1 MSQFKSKFFLSAS
14 VVALLSAGAP
24 ALAQTA
30 TEEEPAANADAAA
43 SVAGGQVVVE
53 QEDATVDVQ
62 VPDPDVE
69 VQQGQPVVTVD
80 QPQPEITVSVPEP
93 TVRVEQRAPIITV
106 EQAQPQV
113 TVRIPEPVVT
123 IEVPKPNIDV
133 ETGEPIVDV
142 DQPEPV
148 IRFVR
153 PEPKITVE
161 EAEPKIQV
169 SQSEADVNVDDV
181 NNAKVDIEQ
190 EEPKVNV
197 QQGEGANVQF
207 SEADDPEVNV
217 VPGEEADVNVQQ
229 AEARVV
235 MEDFNADEQGNMAEE
250 DRARYAAS
258 VAVLPI
264 FKLTTDD
271 LEGRDVYTETGED
284 VGEINFIGRRGDTLV
299 AIVAVGGFLGLGE
312 RDVAVPVEK
321 MVVRE
326 DRIVVP
332 QVTQDQLENLPEYNA
347 NEVQTLEPGLRLAD
361 EVNLD

>member
-1 MSQFKSKFFLSAS
+1 MSQFKSKFFVSAS
-14 VVALLSAGAP
+14 VVALLTAGAP
-24 ALAQTA
+24 AFAQTA
-30 TEEEPAANADAAA
+30 TDDEPANADAAA

-93 TVRVEQRAPIITV
+93 TVRVEQRAPVITV

-123 IEVPKPNIDV
+123 IEIPKPQVDV
-133 ETGEPIVDV
+133 DTGEPIVDV

-161 EAEPKIQV
+161 EAEPNIQV
-169 SQSEADVNVDDV
+169 TQSEADVSVDEVDS
-181 NNAKVDIEQ
+181 AEVDIDQ
-190 EEPKVNV
+190 AEPEVNV
-197 QQGEGANVQF
+197 QQSEGADVQV
-207 SEADDPEVNV
+207 SEAGDPEVNV

-235 MEDFNADEQGNMAEE
+235 LEDFNADEQGNMAEE
-250 DRARYAAS
+250 DRARYAEA

-264 FKLTTDD
+264 FEYSTDE
-271 LEGRDVYTETGED
+271 LEGRDVYTEGGED

-299 AIVAVGGFLGLGE
+299 AIVGVGGFLGLGE

-332 QVTQDQLENLPEYNA
+332 QVTQDQLESLPEYNV